1 MLPPRRTAGPRLRL
15 HALLAALLVLTSCG
29 IPPYSSVRD
38 IDVRGVYTLKVRGAV
53 HEDLDLNDED
63 FNGARDDIKEPV
75 DRMSS
80 WGLELERQLGEQWTA
95 SFAIE
100 GRTAEPRGGYAN
112 VRYNQLRASFRRYFG
127 DRALTAFLAGD
138 LMYGLGMEFIGS
150 QAESEDWLGWGAGGG
165 VNLALTPD
173 FSIEGILMYESMG
186 EAEVY
191 PAPGA
196 APTQNIGFSGIV
208 AYVALGWHF

>member
-1 MLPPRRTAGPRLRL
+1 MRFPRRTVGSRPALAG
-15 HALLAALLVLTSCG
+15 LLAGVLALASCG
-29 IPPYSSVRD
+29 IPPYSSVRE

-53 HEDLDLNDED
+53 HEDLDLTDQD
-63 FNGARDDIKEPV
+63 FQGGRDDIVEPL
-75 DRMSS
+75 DHLSS

-100 GRTAEPRGGYAN
+100 ARQYEPQGGYSNIRA
-112 VRYNQLRASFRRYFG
+112 NQLRASFRRYFG

-138 LMYGLGMEFIGS
+138 LIYGMGMRFNES
-150 QAESEDWLGWGAGGG
+150 MAESEDWLGWGAGGG
-165 VNLALTPD
+165 VNLAVSED
-173 FSIEGILMYESMG
+173 FSIDAYVMYESMA

-196 APTQNIGFSGIV
+196 APNSNIGFKGIV
-208 AYVALGWHF
+208 AYIALGWHF